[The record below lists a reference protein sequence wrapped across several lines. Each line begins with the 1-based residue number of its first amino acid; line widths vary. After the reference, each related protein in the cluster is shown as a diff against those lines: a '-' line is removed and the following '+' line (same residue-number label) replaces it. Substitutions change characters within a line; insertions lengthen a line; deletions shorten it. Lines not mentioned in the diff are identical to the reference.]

1 VFNHFGD
8 FQMKIRTL
16 FACLVVFAI
25 FACDSATGPNDMGG
39 KTDIDLTKVG
49 NEFGVSIKIKGTFS
63 SALQD
68 IRDSVIIT
76 KNDNGIVTFKGIFFS
91 TVDDLKAI
99 DTLLGTHDLSDE
111 IKHQVVDIYL
121 AKYGATIDTSD
132 QANLRLDVEFKLKIT
147 SEGIQDYFHAKG
159 DLSKPFTAVKYSS
172 NIGDKYEFT
181 NSEGKK
187 IVRTVIEKN
196 PSEDWDLAF
205 WRVKTIKVEEL
216 TPDDPLLQSIVYV
229 GNHKFGLVGLIM
241 KFKDGRVVET
251 TVLPW
256 NIM

>member
-1 VFNHFGD
+1 
-8 FQMKIRTL
+8 MKIRTL

-25 FACDSATGPNDMGG
+25 FACDSATGPNDIGG
-39 KTDIDLTKVG
+39 KTDIELTKVG
-49 NEFGVSIKIKGTFS
+49 SEFGVSIKIKDVFS
-63 SALQD
+63 SALQN
-68 IRDSVIIT
+68 IRDSVYIT
-76 KNDNGIVTFKGIFFS
+76 KNDNGIVTFKGTFFS
-91 TVDDLKAI
+91 NVDDLKAI
-99 DTLLGTHDLSDE
+99 DTLLGTQDLSDE

-132 QANLRLDVEFKLKIT
+132 HQNLRLDIEFKAKVT

-159 DLSKPFTAVKYSS
+159 DMSKPFTIVKYSS
-172 NIGDKYEFT
+172 NVGDKYEFT

-196 PSEDWDLAF
+196 PDEDWDLSF
-205 WRVKTIKVEEL
+205 WRVKTIKVEEV
-216 TPDDPLLQSIVYV
+216 TTDDPLLEKIIYV
-229 GNHKFGLVGLIM
+229 GNHKFGLVGLIL

-256 NIM
+256 DVM